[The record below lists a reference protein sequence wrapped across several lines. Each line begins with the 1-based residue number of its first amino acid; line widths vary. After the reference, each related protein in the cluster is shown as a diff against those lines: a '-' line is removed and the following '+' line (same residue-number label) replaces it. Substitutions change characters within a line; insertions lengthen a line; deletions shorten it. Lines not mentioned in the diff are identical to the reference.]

1 MWANSSVKLIRT
13 FSKQIR
19 KVNVNT
25 IHLEI
30 TTDSKWEFFLN
41 PGLYYTEQS
50 TETVDVFIKQTFGS
64 KFVCQTKGSHPQ
76 KINISNSLLGAS

>member
-30 TTDSKWEFFLN
+30 TTDSKLN

-64 KFVCQTKGSHPQ
+64 KGKVRVSD
-76 KINISNSLLGAS
+76 

>member
-13 FSKQIR
+13 FSKLIR

-41 PGLYYTEQS
+41 PGLYYIEQS
-50 TETVDVFIKQTFGS
+50 TGTVDVFIKQTFGS
-64 KFVCQTKGSHPQ
+64 KGEVRVSDEGSHP
-76 KINISNSLLGAS
+76 